1 MNDLMK
7 KIITLEQE
15 RNLTKDFDPKIRALK
30 LISAAGKLSR
40 SIAMR
45 EDCRN
50 DVGNCIVNI
59 LILSVINNYGIEKFL
74 AASNLSNIDE
84 NHDSVSSYMYEL
96 WGALGLLS
104 TAITEGNDYR
114 STLDDMVIILSGI
127 ARFSNYSLEECA
139 DIAYNN
145 SQSSS

>member
-1 MNDLMK
+1 MK

-59 LILSVINNYGIEKFL
+59 LILSVINDYGIEEFL

-127 ARFSNYSLEECA
+127 ARFSSYSLEECA

-145 SQSSS
+145 SQGLS